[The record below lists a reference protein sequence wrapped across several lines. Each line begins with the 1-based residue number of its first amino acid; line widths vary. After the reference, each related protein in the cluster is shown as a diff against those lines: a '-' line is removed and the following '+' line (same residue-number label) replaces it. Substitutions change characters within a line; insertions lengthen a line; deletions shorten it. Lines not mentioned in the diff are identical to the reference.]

1 MRIASDAGRLTLMT
15 GARMGVDVQTASDGQ
30 FGADPQAVYDRWDEF
45 RQWAANVD
53 AGAARPIEPSTLG
66 LPTPSPRQVFAVGA
80 NYADHVGET
89 GRETPKDLAIFTKFP
104 SCLTGPFDPIAIPSE
119 KVDFEAELVV
129 VIGRRTEHVS
139 AAQAWSRVAGLAVG
153 QDISE
158 RILQR
163 TSPRNQYC
171 LAKSMPTFGP
181 VGPFVVTPDELSDP
195 DDLAIR
201 CEVNGE
207 VLQNGR
213 TKQLIFP
220 VAEIVARL
228 SQLCILLPG
237 DLIFTGTPS
246 GVGSLRTPPRFLSPK
261 DVIVTEIEG
270 LGRMENHCVP
280 AALRLEYRTA

>member
-1 MRIASDAGRLTLMT
+1 
-15 GARMGVDVQTASDGQ
+15 
-30 FGADPQAVYDRWDEF
+30 
-45 RQWAANVD
+45 
-53 AGAARPIEPSTLG
+53 
-66 LPTPSPRQVFAVGA
+66 VFAVGA
-80 NYADHVGET
+80 NYADHIGET

-104 SCLTGPFDPIAIPSE
+104 SCLTGPFDTVAIPSE

-129 VIGRRTEHVS
+129 VIGRRTEQVS
-139 AAQAWSRVAGLAVG
+139 AARAWSRVAGLAVG

-171 LAKSMPTFGP
+171 MAKSMPTFGP

-213 TKQLIFP
+213 TKQLIFS
-220 VAEIVARL
+220 VAEIVVRL

-237 DLIFTGTPS
+237 DLIFTGTPA
-246 GVGSLRTPPRFLSPK
+246 GVGSLRTPPRFLSPG

-280 AALRLEYRTA
+280 AAVRLEYRTA

>member
-1 MRIASDAGRLTLMT
+1 MRIASDGGRLTLMT
-15 GARMGVDVQTASDGQ
+15 GDRTGVDVQTASGGR

-45 RQWAANVD
+45 RQWAATAD
-53 AGAARPIEPSTLG
+53 ADAARPVELPTLG

-80 NYADHVGET
+80 NYGDHIGET
-89 GRETPKDLAIFTKFP
+89 GREVPKDLALFTKFP
-104 SCLTGPFDPIAIPSE
+104 SCLTGPFDPVALPSE
-119 KVDFEAELVV
+119 KVDYEAELVV
-129 VIGRRTEHVS
+129 VIGYRTEHVS

-171 LAKSMPTFGP
+171 MAKSMPTFGP
-181 VGPFVVTPDELSDP
+181 VGPFVVTPDELPDP

-207 VLQNGR
+207 VRQNAR
-213 TKQLIFP
+213 TKQLLFP

-246 GVGSLRTPPRFLSPK
+246 GVGSLRTPPRFLSPG

-270 LGRMENHCVP
+270 LGRMQNRCV
-280 AALRLEYRTA
+280 AAAVQLEYRTA

>member
-1 MRIASDAGRLTLMT
+1 MRIASDGGRLTLMT
-15 GARMGVDVQTASDGQ
+15 GTWMGVDVETASDGK
-30 FGADPQAVYDRWDEF
+30 FAADPQVVYDRWDEF
-45 RQWAANVD
+45 RQWAASVD
-53 AGAARPIEPSTLG
+53 AGAARPIEPATLG
-66 LPTPSPRQVFAVGA
+66 LPTPRPRQVFAVGA
-80 NYADHVGET
+80 NYADHIGET
-89 GRETPKDLAIFTKFP
+89 GRETPKDLAVFTKFP
-104 SCLTGPFDPIAIPSE
+104 SCLTGPFDPVALPSE
-119 KVDFEAELVV
+119 KVDYEAELVV

-139 AAQAWSRVAGLAVG
+139 AEQAWSRVAGLAVG

-158 RILQR
+158 RVMQR

-181 VGPFVVTPDELSDP
+181 VGPFVVTPDELPDR

-207 VLQNGR
+207 VRQNGR

-246 GVGSLRTPPRFLSPK
+246 GVGSLRTPPCFLSPQ

-270 LGRMENHCVP
+270 LGRMENHCRP
-280 AALRLEYRTA
+280 AAVGLEYRTA